1 MSFTSVL
8 KGIEEGALK
17 AGSVFA
23 QIEGV
28 VPIFEPLINALVP
41 QTKVA
46 MVGNV
51 EKEFRKVDLTFKDL
65 TDITKQIQLIGVK
78 ANLTDDQKLQ
88 QEVALVGQLL
98 QTYGHITDKNLG
110 DPVEVQGGIED
121 LMKAVIR
128 IQKGLKA
135 KS

>member
-17 AGSVFA
+17 AGQVFA

-28 VPIFEPLINALVP
+28 APIFEPIINALVP

-46 MVGNV
+46 MVGNI

-78 ANLTDDQKLQ
+78 AGITDDQKLQ

-110 DPVEVQGGIED
+110 DPAEVQGGIED